1 MKLVKHT
8 FKKQGQLRIEGDE
21 LKTTTEV
28 FDLYFSLPISALGL
42 FEEEYGKPLVD
53 IIIKNTNNKGVTNGE
68 ELDSIE
74 FSRALACSMY
84 LKVVDGTVYNNEE
97 TKEEFKN
104 MEIYKTIASDLPLR
118 VELVRNAINCINDI
132 NSSSTK
138 DKSKKSKK

>member
-118 VELVRNAINCINDI
+118 IELVRNAINCINDI